1 MKKNILKIKKELAN
15 NKGSAIVISILI
27 LGLIVI
33 IVTSISYIYTNKL
46 NTLKNL
52 NSYYD
57 NKIIEEINNI
67 E

>member
-1 MKKNILKIKKELAN
+1 MKIKKELAN